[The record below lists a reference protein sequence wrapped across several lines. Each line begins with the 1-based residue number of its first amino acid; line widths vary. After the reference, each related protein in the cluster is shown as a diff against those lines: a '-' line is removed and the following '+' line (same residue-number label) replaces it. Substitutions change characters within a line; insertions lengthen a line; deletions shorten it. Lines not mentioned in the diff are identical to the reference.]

1 MPFLKKPPVDLN
13 TRRIDLQQ
21 RLQNAETAL
30 ETLRRDAVAS
40 ANDDPDKLADMASA
54 AFQAEFESN
63 AIRAALDQLDIEIAQ
78 AAERT
83 RLADD
88 RKVREQTSRD
98 LNAMADRGIKI
109 IRPLVDALAA
119 VHVWLQDDAEAV
131 LGVVGMKELTAN
143 LHRELPPGIE
153 LMAAEIRARADATLA
168 GRAPATLPAPPILE
182 VVREEPPPPTIQVFA
197 LERLS
202 WLDERGQ
209 RRDCGPFSYHA
220 LPPKAAKIAL
230 ARGLA
235 LEPDSMRVK
244 EILSNK
250 HGLPHLV
257 DPMKTYD
264 LDRDPNTVEVFRGGK
279 KIGEETPQ
287 FQPYDR
293 GPPRQVFVTRPP
305 EPEPR

>member
-1 MPFLKKPPVDLN
+1 MAFLKKSPVDLPA
-13 TRRIDLQQ
+13 RRDALLA
-21 RLQNAETAL
+21 RLRVAEASL
-30 ETLRRDAVAS
+30 ETLRRDAVAN
-40 ANDDPDKLADMASA
+40 ANDDPDKLSDMASIA
-54 AFQAEFESN
+54 WRTEFESN
-63 AIRAALDQLDIEIAQ
+63 AIRAALDQIDIEIAE
-78 AAERT
+78 AAEKA
-83 RLADD
+83 RLDAD
-88 RKVREQTSRD
+88 RKLREQTSRD
-98 LNAMADRGIKI
+98 LHARADRGQKI
-109 IRPLVDALAA
+109 IKPLMDALAA
-119 VHVWLQDDAEAV
+119 VHVWLQDDAEAI

-153 LMAAEIRARADATLA
+153 LMVAEIRTRAEATLA
-168 GRAPATLPAPPILE
+168 GKAPATIPAPPVLE
-182 VVREEPPPPTIQVFA
+182 VVREEPPPPTIQIFA

-209 RRDCGPFSYHA
+209 RRDCGPFSYQA

-264 LDRDPNTVEVFRGGK
+264 LDRDPNMVEVFRGGK
-279 KIGEETPQ
+279 KVREEFEIMAT
-287 FQPYDR
+287 R
-293 GPPRQVFVTRPP
+293 PPRQVEIDVFKP
-305 EPEPR
+305 